1 MIYLGLIAAVLLG
14 IVIGA
19 VIEHFFGEPKTVKY
33 VTKCENCTVSKSSK
47 QKFTDWLKNE
57 AEDCGMCDP
66 PLEAQ
71 KAMQFLR
78 DYLLD
83 EGWHVVAPESTKQVN
98 TAIVHDILL
107 EHSSEFRKEWKNYLK
122 TQNK

>member
-1 MIYLGLIAAVLLG
+1 MLCLIIIAAVLIG
-14 IVIGA
+14 IVVGA

-33 VTKCENCTVSKSSK
+33 ITKCENCTK
-47 QKFTDWLKNE
+47 QTFTDWLENE

-71 KAMQFLR
+71 KAIQFLR

-83 EGWHVVAPESTKQVN
+83 EEWYVVAPESTKQVN

-107 EHSSEFRKEWKNYLK
+107 KYSKDFRKEWKNYLK
-122 TQNK
+122 NQRRRVY

>member
-1 MIYLGLIAAVLLG
+1 MIYFLG
-14 IVIGA
+14 IIASILIGIVAGA
-19 VIEHFFGEPKTVKY
+19 VIEHFFGEPKTIKY
-33 VTKCENCTVSKSSK
+33 VTKCEKCTTK
-47 QKFTDWLKNE
+47 QTFTDWLENE

-71 KAMQFLR
+71 KAIQFLR

-83 EGWHVVAPESTKQVN
+83 EGWHVIAPERTKQVN

-107 EHSSEFRKEWKNYLK
+107 EHSSKFRKEWKNYLK
-122 TQNK
+122 SQSKRGY